1 LKKYV
6 SADQVKN
13 LKLTLCAPEWFHLRH
28 GEHAYS
34 KDVYQNDVEY
44 FADIVVAYRQE
55 IAELHSLGCRN
66 LQFDDPLLAYFCA
79 EPMLDGMKEAGVDSD
94 VLLDLYIKVY
104 NDILQGRP
112 EGMTIGLHLCRGNF
126 KDGLHFSEGGYD
138 RIAIKMFNELAF
150 DCYYLEYDTERAGTF
165 EPLKFLPLNKVVVLG
180 LVSSKLPEL
189 EDENELEQRIKDA
202 AATIGQGDGGRTA
215 QSALQQICISPQCG
229 FASHSEGNRITR
241 EDVEKK
247 LKLVSRVA
255 QKVWG

>member
-1 LKKYV
+1 
-6 SADQVKN
+6 
-13 LKLTLCAPEWFHLRH
+13 
-28 GEHAYS
+28 
-34 KDVYQNDVEY
+34 
-44 FADIVVAYRQE
+44 
-55 IAELHSLGCRN
+55 
-66 LQFDDPLLAYFCA
+66 
-79 EPMLDGMKEAGVDSD
+79 
-94 VLLDLYIKVY
+94 
-104 NDILQGRP
+104 
-112 EGMTIGLHLCRGNF
+112 MTIGLHLCRGNF

-150 DCYYLEYDTERAGTF
+150 DCYYLEYDTPRAGTF

-247 LKLVSRVA
+247 LKLVSCVA